1 MKSSKPSNRLFSNL
15 LLAALAL
22 WCIAL
27 IIFGAM
33 RMHEEIGLACLA
45 VGVLG
50 LVVIGATIPI
60 IWSLRELRD
69 RDGST
74 DTPTSGASSTSFT
87 SKAAESLLSQIY
99 ENSML

>member
-22 WCIAL
+22 WFIAL

-50 LVVIGATIPI
+50 LVVIGATIPL
-60 IWSLRELRD
+60 IWSLREHRD
-69 RDGST
+69 RDGSN
-74 DTPTSGASSTSFT
+74 DTQPGCSSSTSYT
-87 SKAAESLLSQIY
+87 SKAAENLLSQIY
-99 ENSML
+99 ENSRL